1 MRKILFIL
9 LTVLMALNISAQ
21 VKYDISGTVPTVF
34 NGKDMYLLFAAS
46 QQISD
51 YKSTPIINGMFHFEG
66 TNNSEDIACV
76 TATIEGKDISCYF
89 VLENAPVTI
98 DFTGDSPILKGGE
111 LNNKYNAYRVEQVAL
126 SREHS
131 VEKFPDY
138 QKEMQDNATTETRR
152 NEINAKLTK
161 YREEMLELSKKHV
174 TLNEDNIVG
183 AFLFLNIYNN
193 LSTAEKDTIFAKAGA
208 KFKAY
213 PPVESILQQMAT
225 AKAKTIGADYIDFQ
239 MVDKDGVKHS
249 LSEYVKNNKVT
260 MVDFWASWCG
270 PCRREMP
277 YVKAAYNKYHDKGFE
292 IVGISLDRDK
302 TSWLKAVEDLG
313 LNWVQLSDLKY
324 WQCAAARLYGINS
337 IPASILID
345 QDGKIIAA
353 DLRGDNL
360 STKLEELFK

>member
-1 MRKILFIL
+1 MRKILFTL
-9 LTVLMALNISAQ
+9 LTALMVLNISAQ

-34 NGKDMYLLFAAS
+34 NGKEMYLLFAAS

-51 YKSTPIINGMFHFEG
+51 YESTPITNGMFHFEG

-76 TATIEGKDISCYF
+76 TATIDGKDISCYF

-98 DFTGDSPILKGGE
+98 DFTGDTPIIKGGE
-111 LNNKYNAYRVEQVAL
+111 LNNKYNAYRVEQIAL
-126 SREHS
+126 SREHN

-138 QKEMQDNATTETRR
+138 QKEMQNNATTETRR
-152 NEINAKLTK
+152 NEIKAKLAK
-161 YREEMLELSKKHV
+161 YKEDMLELSKKHV

-193 LSTAEKDTIFAKAGA
+193 LSIAEKDAILAKAGG
-208 KFKAY
+208 KFKTY
-213 PPVESILQQMAT
+213 SPVESILQQMTA
-225 AKAKTIGADYIDFQ
+225 AKAKAIGTDYTDFK
-239 MVDKDGVKHS
+239 MADKDGVKHN

-277 YVKAAYNKYHDKGFE
+277 YVKAAYEKYHNKGFE
-292 IVGISLDRDK
+292 IVGISLDKDK
-302 TSWLKAVEDLG
+302 ASWLKAVEDLD
-313 LNWVQLSDLKY
+313 LNWIQLSDLKY

-345 QDGKIIAA
+345 QNGKIIAA